1 MILIDA
7 RGKPC
12 PQPVM
17 MAKAAVDQGAL
28 EIEVHVD
35 NDISAQNVLRFLGSQ
50 GFTSYRSGAA
60 TDIVVSGHREGGST
74 GSQRAPEV
82 PIPVS
87 RSPEGIGVLFLGRT
101 LGQESPELGEALIKA
116 FLGTLAASSPPP
128 ATVALMN
135 GGIFLALEESSTS
148 EVLREMESRG
158 CRVLVCGTCVTHF
171 GVADRLAAGTLS
183 NMFEIT
189 DAMLRASKTLVLG

>member
-135 GGIFLALEESSTS
+135 GGIFLALEECSTS
-148 EVLREMESRG
+148 EVLRAMESRG

-189 DAMLRASKTLVLG
+189 DAMLRARKTLVLG

>member
-28 EIEVHVD
+28 ELKVRVD

-50 GFTSYRSGAA
+50 GFISSRSGAA
-60 TDIVVSGHREGGST
+60 ADIVVSGRREGGSA
-74 GSQRAPEV
+74 GSQRTTEV
-82 PIPVS
+82 RIPVS
-87 RSPEGIGVLFLGRT
+87 HSPEEVGVLFLGRT

-116 FLGTLAASSPPP
+116 FLGTLAASSPLPT
-128 ATVALMN
+128 TVALMN
-135 GGIFLALEESSTS
+135 GGIFLAMEESSTS

-158 CRVLVCGTCVTHF
+158 CRVLVCGTCVAHF
-171 GVADRLAAGTLS
+171 GVADRVAAGTLS